1 MDILIIFLLVCFSP
15 LIIYILVKVSDNMN
29 KEYMRKEA
37 LKTSKLLYDDSM
49 SNFNRMSIILNE
61 YKKLVDASNEWIN
74 NKDTEELKEAL
85 KKYEELKE
93 ALKEEVKE

>member
-49 SNFNRMSIILNE
+49 GNFNRMSIILNE

>member
-85 KKYEELKE
+85 KEYEEYKNNN
-93 ALKEEVKE
+93 EVKE

>member
-1 MDILIIFLLVCFSP
+1 
-15 LIIYILVKVSDNMN
+15 MN

-74 NKDTEELKEAL
+74 NKDTEELKKAL

-93 ALKEEVKE
+93 ALK

>member
-74 NKDTEELKEAL
+74 NKDTEELKKAL

-93 ALKEEVKE
+93 ALK

>member
-1 MDILIIFLLVCFSP
+1 
-15 LIIYILVKVSDNMN
+15 MN

-85 KKYEELKE
+85 KEYEEYKNNN
-93 ALKEEVKE
+93 EVKE

>member
-1 MDILIIFLLVCFSP
+1 MDILFVFLLVCFSP
-15 LIIYILVKVSDNMN
+15 LIIFILIKVTNNMN

-85 KKYEELKE
+85 KEYEEYKNNN
-93 ALKEEVKE
+93 EVKE

>member
-85 KKYEELKE
+85 KEYEELKE